1 MQIAPGAVVVFDYK
15 LTDSDDNLIDSGRG
29 PSAMAYI
36 HGHGQ
41 LVPGLEK
48 ALAGKSAGDRVQAVV
63 PPEEAYGADRE
74 QDEIRVPRSDLPDDL
89 ELEPG
94 AELLGTDEEGES
106 DTFWVVAVE
115 GEEVVLTRT
124 HPLAGL
130 TLKFDV
136 TVTKV
141 RPATE
146 EELEHG
152 HAHEGAHS
160 HTH

>member
-1 MQIAPGAVVVFDYK
+1 MQIAAGTVVVFDYT

-29 PSAMAYI
+29 PSGMAYI
-36 HGHGQ
+36 HGQGQ
-41 LVPGLEK
+41 IVPGLEK
-48 ALAGKSAGDRVQAVV
+48 ALDGKIAGDRVQAVI
-63 PPEEAYGADRE
+63 PPEEAYGPDEE
-74 QDEIRVPRSDLPDDL
+74 QEEIRVPRGDLPDDL

-94 AELLGTDEEGES
+94 AELQGTDEEGES

-115 GEEVVLTRT
+115 GDEVVLTRT
-124 HPLAGL
+124 HPLAGV

-136 TVTKV
+136 RITKV
-141 RPATE
+141 RAATE

-152 HAHEGAHS
+152 HAHEGE

>member
-1 MQIAPGAVVVFDYK
+1 MQIEPGAVVVFDYT

-36 HGHGQ
+36 HGQGQ

-48 ALAGKSAGDRVQAVV
+48 ALAGKVAGDRVQAII
-63 PPEEAYGADRE
+63 PPEDAYGPEDE
-74 QDEIRVPRSDLPDDL
+74 QDEIRVPRADLPDDL

-94 AELLGTDEEGES
+94 AELLGTDEEGAS

-115 GEEVVLTRT
+115 GDEVVLTRT
-124 HPLAGL
+124 HPLAGM

-136 TVTKV
+136 TITKV
-141 RPATE
+141 RAATE

-152 HAHEGAHS
+152 HAHEGPHAH
-160 HTH
+160 